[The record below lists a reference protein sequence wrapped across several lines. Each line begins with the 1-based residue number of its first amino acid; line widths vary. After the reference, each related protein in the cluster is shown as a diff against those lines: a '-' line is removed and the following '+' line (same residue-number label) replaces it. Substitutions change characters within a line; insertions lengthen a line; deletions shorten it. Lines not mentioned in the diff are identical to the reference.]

1 MRDIN
6 GNSSGRGLR
15 IAIAY
20 ARFNDFVGERL
31 LSGALGALAR
41 AGVADAA
48 ITLARVPGCF
58 ELPLTARKLAADHDA
73 VICIGVLIKGET
85 PHFECIAAECTR
97 GIGEAALA
105 SGVPVIYG
113 VLTTHTLEAAIDR
126 AGGKMGNKGA
136 EAAQAAVEMAN
147 LHRQIAKPARRK

>member
-1 MRDIN
+1 MRDLH
-6 GNSSGRGLR
+6 GESTGRGLR

-20 ARFNDFVGERL
+20 ARFNEFVGERL

-41 AGVADAA
+41 AGVADSA

-73 VICIGVLIKGET
+73 VICLGVLVKGET
-85 PHFECIAAECTR
+85 PHFEYIAGECTR
-97 GIGEAALA
+97 GIGDAALV

-113 VLTTHTLEAAIDR
+113 VLTTLTLEAAIDR

-147 LHRQIAKPARRK
+147 LHRQFAKTARRK

>member
-1 MRDIN
+1 MRDLH
-6 GNSSGRGLR
+6 GESTGRGLR
-15 IAIAY
+15 IGIAY
-20 ARFNDFVGERL
+20 ARFNEFVGERL
-31 LSGALGALAR
+31 LSGALAALAR

-73 VICIGVLIKGET
+73 VICLGVLIKGET
-85 PHFECIAAECTR
+85 PHFEYIASECTR

-105 SGVPVIYG
+105 SGVPVIYS
-113 VLTTHTLEAAIDR
+113 VLTTNTLEAAIDR

-136 EAAQAAVEMAN
+136 EAAQTAVEMAN